1 MTKSDEISSAHREE
15 FGTDRFSF
23 EISTHRGIIQTNDWR
38 MLEKHLADPRMLPY
52 QQITVVD
59 NYTEEVYRPTINNW
73 PGFLPEIRRLDR
85 LKIRKEITIV
95 VGLITLGLVFM
106 IGLIGVLRT

>member
-1 MTKSDEISSAHREE
+1 MTKQDEISSSYREE

-23 EISTHRGIIQTNDWR
+23 EISTHRGIIQTNDWKR
-38 MLEKHLADPRMLPY
+38 LLRYLADPRILSY

-59 NYTEEVYRPTINNW
+59 NHTEEVYRPTIHNW

-85 LKIRKEITIV
+85 LRSRKELTWMVGSVLLGSIV
-95 VGLITLGLVFM
+95 ILALIL
-106 IGLIGVLRT
+106 VLRK